1 MGAGRKF
8 AAANIADL
16 PVLSAARYPRIGRV
30 IRKPEFCTADIALFP
45 MVDAVCHPFVGGV
58 LTAVKFCPAGFAD
71 LPVLFAVCQPGFG
84 CVRSAIELIAADLA
98 HFPVLFAVREPF
110 FGGMLAAVKYL
121 AADVAHLPMLL
132 AVRQPGFG
140 GMRGAFKFFA
150 ADVALLPVVD
160 AVFLP
165 SFGSMFHAA
174 EFFAAGFADL
184 PMFSAVCQ
192 PGLGG
197 VRRTVKRSAADLADF
212 PVLFAVRQP
221 FSGGML
227 AAVKGFAADVAH
239 LPMLFAVRQPGLGGV
254 CVQRALCTA
263 HFADAAVPFGG
274 SLPNVTVR
282 RRSGL
287 AGVRITAVCA
297 DAVALAG
304 GRTGRSRILDPFAVG
319 MGEGFRALAC
329 RFTAGG
335 ADMVALAGGRTGRGR
350 ILDPFAP
357 AVSAGGDHFVCNAPA
372 DGALAAHDAF
382 RCAGRVAR
390 HSAFIPAVLCAVGRF
405 AADGALAPVLLAVRV
420 PAAVAVA
427 RCGDAL
433 RFVGAA
439 ALVCAGMPPFA
450 RGCTGRFDDDL
461 PLSPVV
467 FRGGQRFGARSAAY
481 EAGVFFAAVRIGRRN
496 RDGYA
501 GVPAVLG
508 AVERFAAHRTDVPV
522 RLFIRLPLYGSH
534 MPRRGDGLCPCLAA
548 GGTGILQF
556 ALFRAGRRAHDGL
569 CRQSMFAEGQRARF
583 GRAALVAPAHLFARR
598 SAVRFGSHPPIAP
611 NVAGCRYDLALHF
624 TADGAGVLALSA
636 LRAGGRL

>member
-1 MGAGRKF
+1 MGRAIKDFAAVCADLPVLVPVALPFIGVGGVGRAIKDFAAVLADLPVLVPVALPFIGVGGMGAGRKF

-110 FGGMLAAVKYL
+110 FGGMLAAVKCL
-121 AADVAHLPMLL
+121 
-132 AVRQPGFG
+132 
-140 GMRGAFKFFA
+140 
-150 ADVALLPVVD
+150 
-160 AVFLP
+160 
-165 SFGSMFHAA
+165 
-174 EFFAAGFADL
+174 
-184 PMFSAVCQ
+184 
-192 PGLGG
+192 
-197 VRRTVKRSAADLADF
+197 
-212 PVLFAVRQP
+212 
-221 FSGGML
+221 
-227 AAVKGFAADVAH
+227 AADVAH

-282 RRSGL
+282 RRGGL

-304 GRTGRSRILDPFAVG
+304 GRTGRGHILDPFAVG

-508 AVERFAAHRTDVPV
+508 AVERFAAHRTDMPV

>member
-282 RRSGL
+282 RRGGL

-297 DAVALAG
+297 DA
-304 GRTGRSRILDPFAVG
+304 
-319 MGEGFRALAC
+319 
-329 RFTAGG
+329 
-335 ADMVALAGGRTGRGR
+335 VALAGGRTGRGR

-357 AVSAGGDHFVCNAPA
+357 AVSAGGDYFVCNAPA

-427 RCGDAL
+427 RRGDAL

-467 FRGGQRFGARSAAY
+467 FRSGQRFGARSAAY

-534 MPRRGDGLCPCLAA
+534 MPRRGDGFCPCLAA

-624 TADGAGVLALSA
+624 AADGAGVLALSA